1 MTYICIGKMINTHG
15 IKGEVKIESYSDF
28 DDDRYKKGNQVYVYF
43 EKEYHPLTVASYRRH
58 KGYPLVSFVNMQNI
72 NDVEKYKGSQLYIS
86 SQSRKQLQ
94 QGEYYRTD
102 LIGLTVVNEDG
113 QTLGKVISV
122 EETLGA
128 QNNLRIA
135 LETGKEI
142 LIPYIP
148 MIIKNVDLP
157 QQTITIHQI
166 GGLL

>member
-43 EKEYHPLTVASYRRH
+43 EKEYHSLTVASYRRH

-148 MIIKNVDLP
+148 MIIKNVNLP
-157 QQTITIHQI
+157 QQTIIIHQI

>member
-15 IKGEVKIESYSDF
+15 IKGEVKIDSYSDF
-28 DDDRYKKGNQVYVYF
+28 DYDRYKKVNQVYVYF

-86 SQSRKQLQ
+86 AQSRKQLQ